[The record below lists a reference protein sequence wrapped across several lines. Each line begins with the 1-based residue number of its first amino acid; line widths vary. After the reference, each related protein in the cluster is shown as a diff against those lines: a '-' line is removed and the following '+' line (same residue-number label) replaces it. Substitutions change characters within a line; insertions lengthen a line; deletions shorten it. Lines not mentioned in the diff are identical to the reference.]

1 MNARAKALIGYIFPA
16 LGGLFVTYLYNVV
29 DGIFVGQGIGS
40 AALPVFAL
48 SFIPM
53 ALNLIYAEYFFSTKR
68 TGTASA
74 IAVSRGI
81 VLKALMIFCLPL
93 IFGAESIWLAP
104 LVTEV
109 VTLIATAVLGR
120 MKRLSRN

>member
-1 MNARAKALIGYIFPA
+1 MIRIFNREPALIA
-16 LGGLFVTYLYNVV
+16 EASV
-29 DGIFVGQGIGS
+29 
-40 AALPVFAL
+40 ALPVFAL

-53 ALNLIYAEYFFSTKR
+53 ALNLIYTEYFFSTKR

-93 IFGAESIWLAP
+93 VFGAEAIWLAP

-109 VTLIATAVLGR
+109 VTLISTAALGR
-120 MKRLSRN
+120 INSKQT